1 MDIKHC
7 ELTLRYDH
15 ADRLKCIE
23 PSGIR
28 RFFGLAEKMGDCI
41 NLSAGEPD
49 FCPPDHVLGAITG
62 AAESGKTH
70 YEPTNG
76 IPELRL
82 ALARKALSDYGLDY
96 DPNSEIMVT
105 GRK

>member
-1 MDIKHC
+1 MDSKQC
-7 ELTLRYDH
+7 ELTLRSDH

-28 RFFGLAEKMGDCI
+28 RFFGLADKMGDCI
-41 NLSAGEPD
+41 NLSAGERAR
-49 FCPPDHVLGAITG
+49 HVLGAITG